1 MISQLVDVLIPG
13 GDGWPSASLA
23 GTHGLLGF
31 RLQEVRGEDAV
42 RDLARAVD
50 ACGGDGP
57 PPRAAP
63 RGAPGGGR
71 AGGGPRPLGPA
82 RPPPPPPP
90 APGPAAGPR
99 HPPPGRAGPPP

>member
-13 GDGWPSASLA
+13 GEGWPSASLA

-50 ACGGDGP
+50 ACGGPLHPPHQGGP
-57 PPRAAP
+57 
-63 RGAPGGGR
+63 GAGGGR
-71 AGGGPRPLGPA
+71 LARPHPPPLPPV
-82 RPPPPPPP
+82 PPPPPPLLP
-90 APGPAAGPR
+90 PHPRRGP
-99 HPPPGRAGPPP
+99 PPPGP